1 LYDVPFTLPV
11 FRMHLLGETLSGG
24 TVVDTYDT
32 GYLTNG
38 QYNNSGTL
46 TDNSKRDGTL
56 VRTFKRMGC
65 M

>member
-1 LYDVPFTLPV
+1 
-11 FRMHLLGETLSGG
+11 MHLLSQILVGG
-24 TVVDTYDT
+24 TVTEAYDT

-46 TDNSKRDGTL
+46 TDSSKRDGTL

>member
-1 LYDVPFTLPV
+1 
-11 FRMHLLGETLSGG
+11 MHLLGETLSGG
-24 TVVDTYDT
+24 VVAEEYAT

-46 TDNSKRDGTL
+46 ADSSKRDGTL

>member
-1 LYDVPFTLPV
+1 
-11 FRMHLLGETLSGG
+11 MHLLGETLGG
-24 TVVDTYDT
+24 GAAVSTYDT

-46 TDNSKRDGTL
+46 ADSSKRDGTL